1 MYKCLNNMAPNYL
14 SEMFIYLDQHQQYV
28 TRNVSDALLLKPK
41 CNSTAYQRSFQ
52 YTGAQVWN
60 KIPLSV
66 RQSNSLNIFKRKIKS
81 NITNFT

>member
-1 MYKCLNNMAPNYL
+1 MAPHYL
-14 SEMFIYLDQHQQYV
+14 SERFIYLDQDQQFV
-28 TRNVSDALLLKPK
+28 TQNVSDALLLKLK
-41 CNSTAYQRSFQ
+41 CNSAAYQRSFQ